1 MENSFKDFLSNITL
15 TSDQQEDAQTK
26 YTGVCEKLYKFYY
39 GEGAYD
45 SSKKYLFG
53 SYKTKT
59 NVRPFTEEQDIDV
72 LFKIPEDTF
81 KKYDGYKSN
90 GQCALLQEIKDVLKE
105 KYTTTD
111 KIKAWGKVVL
121 VQFAENHHNVELLP
135 ALEKE
140 DGTFLIPN
148 SENGGSWD
156 YFDPRMEIDKF
167 NESNKASSGLTRDL
181 AKMLKAWAHNTPS
194 MSYKSCERM
203 DDIIAFL
210 DANYASGANNIGY
223 DKIVFDFFDYMRSRC
238 NDCIKSY
245 IDKAFNRAQKAL
257 EYNDNDKPME
267 ASEEWIKIFGEEFPK
282 TKENSKR
289 ENQGVYIQ
297 QNPSRPW
304 FGSTKKNRIG

>member
-1 MENSFKDFLSNITL
+1 MLARNLLFFNKIKTILNGNSFKDFLSNITL

-53 SYKTKT
+53 SYKTKQMYGHLQK
-59 NVRPFTEEQDIDV
+59 NRI
-72 LFKIPEDTF
+72 LMSYSRYLKITF

-167 NESNKASSGLTRDL
+167 NESNKATSGLTRDL

-210 DANYASGANNIGY
+210 DANYASGANNIGL
-223 DKIVFDFFDYMRSRC
+223 R
-238 NDCIKSY
+238 
-245 IDKAFNRAQKAL
+245 
-257 EYNDNDKPME
+257 
-267 ASEEWIKIFGEEFPK
+267 
-282 TKENSKR
+282 
-289 ENQGVYIQ
+289 
-297 QNPSRPW
+297 
-304 FGSTKKNRIG
+304 

>member
-1 MENSFKDFLSNITL
+1 
-15 TSDQQEDAQTK
+15 
-26 YTGVCEKLYKFYY
+26 
-39 GEGAYD
+39 
-45 SSKKYLFG
+45 
-53 SYKTKT
+53 
-59 NVRPFTEEQDIDV
+59 
-72 LFKIPEDTF
+72 
-81 KKYDGYKSN
+81 
-90 GQCALLQEIKDVLKE
+90 
-105 KYTTTD
+105 
-111 KIKAWGKVVL
+111 
-121 VQFAENHHNVELLP
+121 
-135 ALEKE
+135 
-140 DGTFLIPN
+140 
-148 SENGGSWD
+148 
-156 YFDPRMEIDKF
+156 MEIDKF
-167 NESNKASSGLTRDL
+167 NESNKATSGLTRDL